1 MMTQVLRMEDGNG
14 LGPFFNQPD
23 PEGMSKAVGWLQP
36 YEDGV
41 RAASEY
47 EGRTHPHHMLDIPG
61 ADVGSDLMGALLT
74 LTGSPW
80 KVGVKDQKQFY
91 HWFPKHSME
100 FFNEH
105 GYKLGIYDVPKV
117 DIKYGKYQLMFN
129 ASKAKLI
136 KEEPLTDLE

>member
-1 MMTQVLRMEDGNG
+1 
-14 LGPFFNQPD
+14 
-23 PEGMSKAVGWLQP
+23 
-36 YEDGV
+36 
-41 RAASEY
+41 
-47 EGRTHPHHMLDIPG
+47 
-61 ADVGSDLMGALLT
+61 
-74 LTGSPW
+74 
-80 KVGVKDQKQFY
+80 
-91 HWFPKHSME
+91 ME